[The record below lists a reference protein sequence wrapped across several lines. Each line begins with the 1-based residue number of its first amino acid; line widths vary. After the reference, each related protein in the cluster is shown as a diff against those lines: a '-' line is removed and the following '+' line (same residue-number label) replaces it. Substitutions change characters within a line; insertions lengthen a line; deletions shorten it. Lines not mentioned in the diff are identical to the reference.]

1 MASASTV
8 AKFLLT
14 LVCENEGDL
23 MSNLKL
29 QKLLYYTQGFHLAV
43 FGEPLFGEPVVAW
56 PYGPVVQEVYEE
68 YRVYRGGAIPC
79 PEGVWDEIEGAL
91 TEEQR
96 GLINEVY
103 QEYGQY
109 EASALL
115 RMTHAE
121 PPWKRTRLGSV
132 ILPEDMR
139 AYFLTQIER

>member
-1 MASASTV
+1 MASAATV

-14 LVCENEGDL
+14 LVCEVEGDL

-43 FGEPLFGEPVVAW
+43 FGKPLFVEPIEAW
-56 PYGPVVQEVYEE
+56 KHGPVVPEVYEE
-68 YRVYRGGAIPC
+68 YKHHGAGAIPC
-79 PEGVWDEIEGAL
+79 PEGVWGEIEGEL
-91 TEEQR
+91 TNEQR
-96 GLINEVY
+96 DLISEVY

-121 PPWKRTRLGSV
+121 PPWRQTRYLDV
-132 ILPEDMR
+132 ISPEQMR
-139 AYFLTQIER
+139 AYFETQIES